1 MIIDKNVFLPHTKVL
16 QARGLNERFYI
27 NLNMNVGT
35 YYTIM
40 CLFDGYGSA
49 NDNEKIEILLDST
62 TKILQLANKRI
73 NRNWIRKNIDIQ
85 EQSEIVVKVIDGV
98 NELLT
103 ADYLQIPNIQVKEK
117 PNKTKYEKERADKKK
132 KIEQAN
138 NLLSKKQEIY
148 LIDDITLVM
157 MKTANTYKD
166 IMDMPI
172 LVFREIVKSI
182 IINEMRA
189 NDDDYNLAY
198 LNHEINKYNEELN
211 SGKAVIST
219 SPKGANLKELK
230 QFFS

>member
-1 MIIDKNVFLPHTKVL
+1 MITDKNAFLPHTRLL
-16 QARGLNERFYI
+16 QVRGLNEKFYI
-27 NLNMNVGT
+27 NMNMNVGT
-35 YYTIM
+35 YYTVM

-49 NDNEKIEILLDST
+49 SDNEKIEILLEST
-62 TKILQLANKRI
+62 TKILQLANRKI
-73 NRNWIRKNIDIQ
+73 NRNWIRKSIDIQ

-103 ADYLQIPNIQVKEK
+103 ADYLQIPNIKVKEK
-117 PNKTKYEKERADKKK
+117 PNKTKYEKDRAEKKK

-138 NLLSKKQEIY
+138 NILAKKQEIN

-157 MKTANTYKD
+157 MKTSNTYKD

-172 LVFREIVKSI
+172 LAFRAIVKSI
-182 IINEMRA
+182 IINEMRT
-189 NDDDYNLAY
+189 DDDYNLAY
-198 LNHEINKYNEELN
+198 LNYELNKYKEDIN

-230 QFFS
+230 RFFG

>member
-1 MIIDKNVFLPHTKVL
+1 MIIDKNVFLPHKKVL
-16 QARGLNERFYI
+16 QVRGLNERFYI

-73 NRNWIRKNIDIQ
+73 NRNRIKKNIDIQ

-103 ADYLQIPNIQVKEK
+103 ADYLQIPNIKVKEK

-157 MKTANTYKD
+157 MKTANTYKN

-172 LVFREIVKSI
+172 LAFRAIVKSI

>member
-1 MIIDKNVFLPHTKVL
+1 MITDKNAFLPHTRLL
-16 QARGLNERFYI
+16 QVRGINERFYI

-35 YYTIM
+35 YYTVM
-40 CLFDGYGSA
+40 CLFDGYGTAS
-49 NDNEKIEILLDST
+49 DNEKIEILLEST
-62 TKILQLANKRI
+62 TKILQLANKKI

-103 ADYLQIPNIQVKEK
+103 ADYLQIPNIKIKEK
-117 PNKTKYEKERADKKK
+117 PNTAKYEKDRAEKKK

-138 NLLSKKQEIY
+138 NILSKKQEIN

-172 LVFREIVKSI
+172 LAFRAIVKSI
-182 IINEMRA
+182 IINEMRT
-189 NDDDYNLAY
+189 DDDYNLAY
-198 LNHEINKYNEELN
+198 LQHELNKYKTELN

-230 QFFS
+230 RFFG

>member
-1 MIIDKNVFLPHTKVL
+1 MITDKNAFLPHRKIL
-16 QARGLNERFYI
+16 ELRGINERFFI

-35 YYTIM
+35 YYTVM

-49 NDNEKIEILLDST
+49 TDNEKIEILLEST
-62 TKILQLANKRI
+62 TKILRLANRKI
-73 NRNWIRKNIDIQ
+73 NRNWIKNNINIQ

-98 NELLT
+98 NDLLT
-103 ADYLQIPNIQVKEK
+103 AEYLQIPNIKIKEK
-117 PNKTKYEKERADKKK
+117 PNTSKYEKDRAEKKK

-138 NLLSKKQEIY
+138 NILSKKQEINM
-148 LIDDITLVM
+148 IDDITLVM

-172 LVFREIVKSI
+172 LAFRAIVKSI
-182 IINEMRA
+182 IINEMRT
-189 NDDDYNLAY
+189 DDDYNLAY
-198 LNHEINKYNEELN
+198 LQYELNKYKTELN

-230 QFFS
+230 RFFG

>member
-1 MIIDKNVFLPHTKVL
+1 M
-16 QARGLNERFYI
+16 
-27 NLNMNVGT
+27 
-35 YYTIM
+35 
-40 CLFDGYGSA
+40 
-49 NDNEKIEILLDST
+49 
-62 TKILQLANKRI
+62 
-73 NRNWIRKNIDIQ
+73 
-85 EQSEIVVKVIDGV
+85 
-98 NELLT
+98 
-103 ADYLQIPNIQVKEK
+103 QIPNIKVKEK

-157 MKTANTYKD
+157 MKTANTYKN

-172 LVFREIVKSI
+172 LAFRAIVKSI

>member
-1 MIIDKNVFLPHTKVL
+1 MIIDKNVFLPHKKVL
-16 QARGLNERFYI
+16 QVRGLNERFYI

-103 ADYLQIPNIQVKEK
+103 ADYLQIPNIKVKEK

-157 MKTANTYKD
+157 MKTANTYKN

-172 LVFREIVKSI
+172 LAFRAIVKSI

>member
-1 MIIDKNVFLPHTKVL
+1 MITDKNAFLPHTRLL
-16 QARGLNERFYI
+16 QVRGINERFYI

-35 YYTIM
+35 YYTVM
-40 CLFDGYGSA
+40 CLFDGYGTAS
-49 NDNEKIEILLDST
+49 DNEKIEILLEST
-62 TKILQLANKRI
+62 TKILQLANKKI

-103 ADYLQIPNIQVKEK
+103 ADYLQIPNIKIKEK
-117 PNKTKYEKERADKKK
+117 PNTSKYEKDRAEKKK

-138 NLLSKKQEIY
+138 NILSKKQEIN

-172 LVFREIVKSI
+172 LAFRAIVKSI
-182 IINEMRA
+182 IINEMRT
-189 NDDDYNLAY
+189 DDDYNLAY
-198 LNHEINKYNEELN
+198 LQHELNKYKTELN

-230 QFFS
+230 QFFG

>member
-1 MIIDKNVFLPHTKVL
+1 MITDKNAFLPHTRLL
-16 QARGLNERFYI
+16 QVRGINERFFI

-35 YYTIM
+35 YYTVM

-49 NDNEKIEILLDST
+49 TDNEKIEILLEST
-62 TKILQLANKRI
+62 TKILRLANRKI
-73 NRNWIRKNIDIQ
+73 NRNWIKNNINIQ

-103 ADYLQIPNIQVKEK
+103 ADYLQIPNIKVKEK
-117 PNKTKYEKERADKKK
+117 PNTSKYEKDRAEKKK

-138 NLLSKKQEIY
+138 QVLSKKQEIN

-157 MKTANTYKD
+157 MKTANTYQD

-172 LVFREIVKSI
+172 LAFRAIVKSI
-182 IINEMRA
+182 IINEMRT
-189 NDDDYNLAY
+189 DDDYNLAY
-198 LNHEINKYNEELN
+198 LNYELNKYKEDIN

-219 SPKGANLKELK
+219 SPKGASLKELK
-230 QFFS
+230 RFFG